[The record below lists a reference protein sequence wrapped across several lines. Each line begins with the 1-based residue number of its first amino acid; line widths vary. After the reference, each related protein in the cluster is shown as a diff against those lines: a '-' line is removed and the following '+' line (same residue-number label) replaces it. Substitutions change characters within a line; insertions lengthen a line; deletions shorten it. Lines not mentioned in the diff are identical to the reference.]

1 MTRASLAVELKIIQ
15 ILEQA
20 GHTERLVPGLKK
32 PHASRMF
39 DALEVTYDKKDIGY
53 YDKKPLKLYPNA
65 KQLACWDLTIEM
77 LLLLA
82 LDQRRLVWARSCR
95 FSWVKLG
102 KQFGCHRTTIKKRYI
117 SAILDLEFRLD
128 KLTLDKIDK
137 LI

>member
-1 MTRASLAVELKIIQ
+1 MRLMGPKIVELFYRAGLCERLMPGLQKPGSPLMYK
-15 ILEQA
+15 ILEM
-20 GHTERLVPGLKK
+20 
-32 PHASRMF
+32 S
-39 DALEVTYDKKDIGY
+39 YDSKDLGY
-53 YDKKPLKLYPNA
+53 YDKKPLKLRAN
-65 KQLACWDLTIEM
+65 QNQIACWEM
-77 LLLLA
+77 AIDLLA
-82 LDQRRLVWARSCR
+82 KTPKLENRRLIWAKAMR

>member
-1 MTRASLAVELKIIQ
+1 MRLMGPKIVEVFYRAGLCERLMPGLQKPGSPSMYK
-15 ILEQA
+15 ILEM
-20 GHTERLVPGLKK
+20 
-32 PHASRMF
+32 S
-39 DALEVTYDKKDIGY
+39 YDSKDLGY
-53 YDKKPLKLYPNA
+53 YDKKPLKLRAN
-65 KQLACWDLTIEM
+65 QNQIACWEMAIE
-77 LLLLA
+77 LLA
-82 LDQRRLVWARSCR
+82 KTPNLENRRLIWAKAMR

>member
-1 MTRASLAVELKIIQ
+1 MRLMGPKIVEVFYRAGLCERLMPGLQKPGSPSMYK
-15 ILEQA
+15 ILEM
-20 GHTERLVPGLKK
+20 
-32 PHASRMF
+32 S
-39 DALEVTYDKKDIGY
+39 YDSKDLGY
-53 YDKKPLKLYPNA
+53 YDKKPLKLRAN
-65 KQLACWDLTIEM
+65 QNQIACWEM
-77 LLLLA
+77 AIDLLA
-82 LDQRRLVWARSCR
+82 KTPNLENRRLIWAKAMR

>member
-1 MTRASLAVELKIIQ
+1 MGPKIVEVFYRAGLCESLMPGLQKPGSPSMYK
-15 ILEQA
+15 ILEI
-20 GHTERLVPGLKK
+20 
-32 PHASRMF
+32 S
-39 DALEVTYDKKDIGY
+39 YDSKDLGY
-53 YDKKPLKLYPNA
+53 YDKKPLKLRAN
-65 KQLACWDLTIEM
+65 QNQIACWEM
-77 LLLLA
+77 AIDLLA
-82 LDQRRLVWARSCR
+82 KTPKLENRRLICAKAMR

>member
-1 MTRASLAVELKIIQ
+1 MRLIGPKIVEVFYRAGLCERLIPGLQKPGSPSMYK
-15 ILEQA
+15 ILEM
-20 GHTERLVPGLKK
+20 
-32 PHASRMF
+32 S
-39 DALEVTYDKKDIGY
+39 YDSKDLGY
-53 YDKKPLKLYPNA
+53 YDKKPLKLRAN
-65 KQLACWDLTIEM
+65 QNQIACWEM
-77 LLLLA
+77 AIDLLA
-82 LDQRRLVWARSCR
+82 KTPKLENRRLIWAKAMR

>member
-1 MTRASLAVELKIIQ
+1 MGPKIVEVFYRAGLCERLMPGLQQPGSPSMYK
-15 ILEQA
+15 ILEM
-20 GHTERLVPGLKK
+20 
-32 PHASRMF
+32 S
-39 DALEVTYDKKDIGY
+39 YDSKDLGY
-53 YDKKPLKLYPNA
+53 YDKKPLKLRAN
-65 KQLACWDLTIEM
+65 QNQIACWEM
-77 LLLLA
+77 AIDLLA
-82 LDQRRLVWARSCR
+82 KTPKLENRRLIWAKAMR

>member
-1 MTRASLAVELKIIQ
+1 MRLIGPKIVEVFYRAGLCERLMPGLQKPGSPSMYK
-15 ILEQA
+15 ILEM
-20 GHTERLVPGLKK
+20 
-32 PHASRMF
+32 S
-39 DALEVTYDKKDIGY
+39 YDSKDLGF
-53 YDKKPLKLYPNA
+53 YDKKPLKLRAN
-65 KQLACWDLTIEM
+65 QNQIACWEM
-77 LLLLA
+77 AIDLLA
-82 LDQRRLVWARSCR
+82 KTPNLENRRLIWAKAMR

>member
-1 MTRASLAVELKIIQ
+1 MGPKIVEVFYRAGLCERLMPGLQKPGSPSMYK
-15 ILEQA
+15 ILEM
-20 GHTERLVPGLKK
+20 
-32 PHASRMF
+32 S
-39 DALEVTYDKKDIGY
+39 YDSKDLGY
-53 YDKKPLKLYPNA
+53 YDKKPLKLRANHN
-65 KQLACWDLTIEM
+65 QIACWEM
-77 LLLLA
+77 AIDLLA
-82 LDQRRLVWARSCR
+82 KTPKLENRRLIWAKAMR

>member
-65 KQLACWDLTIEM
+65 KQLACWDLTIDM

-102 KQFGCHRTTIKKRYI
+102 KRFGMHRTTVKKRY
-117 SAILDLEFRLD
+117 LECIFLIRRLAS
-128 KLTLDKIDK
+128 KSLIDKITK
-137 LI
+137 I